1 MSLTVA
7 SRLRGFA
14 VLPVVALLTL
24 TAACD
29 IALSGAREEATE
41 TWTRSYPISAGGTVD
56 LLTVNGKIEVVAGSK
71 PTVEVTA
78 VKVARAA
85 TKDGAAELL
94 KKLAIKEEVSA
105 DVVKLR
111 VERAGGGGGMHL
123 TGWGMSGEVRYRV
136 EVPAATKLVLET
148 TNGHIEVNGVHG
160 AAKLETVNGHI
171 NATGLSGSISAETV
185 NGGVDLGI
193 ATLDADVR
201 VETTNG
207 GVTVR
212 LPASAKATLVAR
224 TTNGGLNV
232 NGLQVEEVERS
243 RRRLEARLN
252 GGGQRVEAETTNG
265 GVTFKAV
272 PAS

>member
-1 MSLTVA
+1 MSLNVA

-14 VLPVVALLTL
+14 ALPVVALVSL

-29 IALSGAREEATE
+29 IAMSGAREEASE

-56 LLTVNGKIEVVAGSK
+56 LSTVNGKIEVVAGSK

-78 VKVARAA
+78 VKVAKAA
-85 TKDGAAELL
+85 TKEGAAELL
-94 KKLAIKEEVSA
+94 KKLEIKEEVTA
-105 DVVKLR
+105 DAVKLR
-111 VERAGGGGGMHL
+111 VERSKSGSGLMN
-123 TGWGMSGEVRYRV
+123 WGNSGEVRYRV

-148 TNGHIEVNGVHG
+148 TNGGIEVDGVRG
-160 AAKLETVNGHI
+160 AAKLETVNGTI
-171 NATGLSGSISAETV
+171 KAQGLGGSVSAETV
-185 NGGVDLGI
+185 NGGVDVGL
-193 ATLDADVR
+193 ASLDADVR

-207 GVTVR
+207 GVTLR
-212 LPASAKATLVAR
+212 LPPSAKATLVAR

-232 NGLQVEEVERS
+232 DGLQVEEVERS

-265 GVTFKAV
+265 GVTFRAV
-272 PAS
+272 PAN

>member
-1 MSLTVA
+1 MSLTVT
-7 SRLRGFA
+7 SRMRGFA
-14 VLPVVALLTL
+14 VLPVVALLSL

-56 LLTVNGKIEVVAGSK
+56 LATVNGKIEVVAGSK

-78 VKVARAA
+78 VKVAKAA
-85 TKDGAAELL
+85 TKEGAADLL
-94 KKLAIKEEVSA
+94 KKLEIKEEITA
-105 DVVKLR
+105 DSVKLR
-111 VERAGGGGGMHL
+111 VERSKGGASL
-123 TGWGMSGEVRYRV
+123 IGWGTSGEVRYRV

-148 TNGHIEVNGVHG
+148 TNGQIEVNGVHG

-171 NATGLSGSISAETV
+171 NARGLGGSISAETV

-232 NGLQVEEVERS
+232 DGLQVEEVERS

-272 PAS
+272 PPS

>member
-14 VLPVVALLTL
+14 VLPVVALLSL

-41 TWTRSYPISAGGTVD
+41 TWTRSYPISNGGTVD
-56 LLTVNGKIEVVAGSK
+56 LSTVNGKIEVVAGSK

-78 VKVARAA
+78 VKIARAA
-85 TKDGAAELL
+85 TKEGAAELL
-94 KKLAIKEEVSA
+94 KKLEIKEEVSA
-105 DVVKLR
+105 DTVKLR
-111 VERAGGGGGMHL
+111 VERAKSGPSL
-123 TGWGMSGEVRYRV
+123 IGWGQSGEVRYRV
-136 EVPAATKLVLET
+136 EVPATTKLVLDT
-148 TNGHIEVNGVHG
+148 THGQIAVDGVRG
-160 AAKLETVNGHI
+160 AAKLETVNGTI
-171 NATGLSGSISAETV
+171 KANGLGGSVSAETV
-185 NGGVDLGI
+185 NGGVDVGL
-193 ATLDADVR
+193 ASLDSDVR
-201 VETTNG
+201 VETVNG

-232 NGLQVEEVERS
+232 DGLQVEEVEKS

-252 GGGQRVEAETTNG
+252 GGGDHRVSVETTNG
-265 GVTFKAV
+265 GISFTRVR
-272 PAS
+272 S

>member
-1 MSLTVA
+1 MRLTA
-7 SRLRGFA
+7 ATRLRGFA
-14 VLPVVALLTL
+14 ALPVVALLSL

-56 LLTVNGKIEVVAGSK
+56 LSTVNGRIEVVAGTK

-78 VKVARAA
+78 TKVAKAA
-85 TKDGAAELL
+85 TKEGAADLL
-94 KKLAIKEEVSA
+94 KKIAIKEEVSGDA
-105 DVVKLR
+105 IKLR
-111 VERAGGGGGMHL
+111 VERPGSNGGMHL
-123 TGWGMSGEVRYRV
+123 GGWGQSTEVRYRV

-148 TNGHIEVNGVHG
+148 TNGQIDVDGVRG
-160 AAKLETVNGHI
+160 AAKLETVNGTI
-171 NATGLSGSISAETV
+171 KANGLGGSISAETV
-185 NGGVDLGI
+185 NGGVDLGV
-193 ATLDADVR
+193 ASLDADVH
-201 VETTNG
+201 VETVNG

-212 LPASAKATLVAR
+212 LPATAKATLVGR
-224 TTNGGLNV
+224 TTNGGLSV
-232 NGLQVEEVERS
+232 DGLQVEEIERS

-272 PAS
+272 PSS